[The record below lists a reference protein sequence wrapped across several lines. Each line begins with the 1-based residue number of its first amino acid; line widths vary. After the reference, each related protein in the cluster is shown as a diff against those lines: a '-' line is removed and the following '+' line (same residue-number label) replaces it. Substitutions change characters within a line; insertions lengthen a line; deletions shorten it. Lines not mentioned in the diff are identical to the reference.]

1 MSQTYQEQS
10 KRFKKEDI
18 WVIGL
23 RWYIL
28 KSTIYD
34 VNLTDATAIVM
45 GAEGKG
51 IRPG

>member
-1 MSQTYQEQS
+1 MVHS
-10 KRFKKEDI
+10 
-18 WVIGL
+18 
-23 RWYIL
+23 

-51 IRPG
+51 IRS